1 MSALELVIWSMAL
14 GAIATVG
21 VARLADLLVRPSE
34 AQVRAVAFHATVFLV
49 VLVLSGVLGHLAQSA
64 AERLHVLQVLAGPL
78 GVGLA
83 NFWIR
88 GWLSAHQRDRLMSI
102 GLRVAALLLP
112 LGGVGAVLLLPRELQ
127 LPAAAGLSLVGS
139 SMTLWLTFRG
149 WLMGDRLALVM
160 AIGCLL
166 TLPAIGGMY
175 ALAMNLSDIGPA
187 WQAVF
192 ALCAA
197 LSNGLAG
204 FVLWRRDRHE
214 WKARRNENAE
224 LPIDPVTKLL
234 GGKELVRKLIVAQ
247 RRRRRTRRDGAVLA
261 ILIFDLD
268 RISAQVG
275 SAGVHEMLIT
285 IGGRIQRQVGVVN
298 PVGRYWERCFV
309 TLVEAIH
316 SPAWLR
322 TLGLRVATSLRQPVE
337 VAGLDGQRVKIRLD
351 IGVGV
356 VHLVPGPLEVEDVLH
371 DAEQMAEAARGMR
384 SRAAIMDP
392 TTGKVVPVEVANLGP
407 RRHRHGAAAHADAVP
422 HAVPG
427 AHRPA
432 RG

>member
-14 GAIATVG
+14 GAIAAVG